1 MKKFALILLSAILA
15 ISLVACASGGDEE
28 ESSSSASILDY
39 METSHTHKL
48 PNGTLTFEDGDKNDA
63 IISKYVGE
71 HAKHAVE
78 VPSEVGAA
86 GSERKV
92 SAIGKEAFYYCTSVT
107 SVVIPEGVEYIGEYA
122 FAGCTA
128 LKSITIPASVTTIAK
143 GAFHGCTALEEI
155 ILANGFKLV
164 KIEDFA
170 FNDCSAL
177 KSITLP
183 EGLTHIGTEAF
194 RDCTSLTEIK
204 TPTTLMMIGDM
215 AFYNCDGI
223 VSEGAIVLHE
233 NLKFIGDFAF
243 GDISKSCISA
253 PAGSYAEKY
262 LGNDGVEDESTEETS
277 AESTE
282 GTSAES
288 VEETTEEVTESTE
301 ETSAESTEETSAEST
316 EETAT
321 EETEKENA

>member
-28 ESSSSASILDY
+28 ESSSSASIIDY
-39 METSHTHKL
+39 MESAHTHKL
-48 PNGTLTFEDGDKNDA
+48 PNGTLTFADGDKNDA

-71 HAKHAVE
+71 HAKHSVVIPA
-78 VPSEVGAA
+78 EVGAA

-92 SAIGKEAFYYCTSVT
+92 SAIGKDAFYYCTSVT
-107 SVVIPEGVEYIGEYA
+107 SVEIPEGVEYIGEYA
-122 FAGCTA
+122 FAGCTS
-128 LKSITIPASVTTIAK
+128 LKSVTIPASVTYIAK

-155 ILANGFKLV
+155 KLAGGSKLA

-183 EGLTHIGTEAF
+183 EGLTHIGTESF
-194 RDCTSLTEIK
+194 RDCTSLTEIN

-223 VSEGAIVLHE
+223 VSEGSVVLHE
-233 NLKFIGDFAF
+233 ALKFIGAFAF
-243 GDISKSCISA
+243 GDISNSCISA

-262 LGNDGVEDESTEETS
+262 FFEIADEETESTEETS
-277 AESTE
+277 
-282 GTSAES
+282 
-288 VEETTEEVTESTE
+288 EETTEVTSEETSEEVTEATE
-301 ETSAESTEETSAEST
+301 ETSAESTEETSIEST
-316 EETAT
+316 EETTT
-321 EETEKENA
+321 EVTEK